1 MSKPISTNSIQSV
14 WLYRFVFGNR
24 LVRWFST
31 WVLLVMFSQPVS
43 LVFANE
49 VPTEIETDTVA
60 EVEETQPAD
69 TGGGVETGSSI
80 SAEDIAPPEEIA
92 SEVVQPEPEIEED
105 QPSGTPAAPPDSD
118 EVVPDPDLDDTSSAS
133 STPPVQATSTSVLDE
148 ESVTDSADEDNLL
161 ADSAAEAASD
171 VAATTSPVVPLS
183 HTGATNQ
190 NYYQFSKDD
199 CVRVADG
206 SYYCGSSA
214 PEPPPADSFYVALDG
229 DGDREIFAVMEGK
242 TYQITNNKRDDA
254 APYYDAQSDTLVWHT
269 LISGRYQIMV
279 YDFDEET
286 ETQLTAG
293 RSNNMEP
300 TRQGDIIVWQQW
312 GSESWEIM
320 LHDGE
325 SVRQLTDNTMPDVAP
340 SVSEG
345 FVVWKRMYDGNQ
357 EVVVYDIKNEEE
369 SRIDDASVGA
379 SVQNARMLLVYEG
392 LTPEGDRVI
401 RGFDPITQELVPIEA
416 LPAELPDELPSSDP
430 TNEVRALVQYK
441 PTLEEDEIVS
451 EPLMSGTGSSA
462 TTATSSAP
470 QTEPAPAAT
479 STPAEASDNPL
490 ILDLATSTVP
500 EKSPAPDVLP
510 DPEFDLV
517 IPPAAT
523 STEQ

>member
-1 MSKPISTNSIQSV
+1 
-14 WLYRFVFGNR
+14 
-24 LVRWFST
+24 
-31 WVLLVMFSQPVS
+31 
-43 LVFANE
+43 
-49 VPTEIETDTVA
+49 
-60 EVEETQPAD
+60 
-69 TGGGVETGSSI
+69 
-80 SAEDIAPPEEIA
+80 
-92 SEVVQPEPEIEED
+92 
-105 QPSGTPAAPPDSD
+105 
-118 EVVPDPDLDDTSSAS
+118 
-133 STPPVQATSTSVLDE
+133 
-148 ESVTDSADEDNLL
+148 
-161 ADSAAEAASD
+161 
-171 VAATTSPVVPLS
+171 
-183 HTGATNQ
+183 
-190 NYYQFSKDD
+190 
-199 CVRVADG
+199 
-206 SYYCGSSA
+206 
-214 PEPPPADSFYVALDG
+214 
-229 DGDREIFAVMEGK
+229 
-242 TYQITNNKRDDA
+242 
-254 APYYDAQSDTLVWHT
+254 
-269 LISGRYQIMV
+269 
-279 YDFDEET
+279 
-286 ETQLTAG
+286 QLTAG

-451 EPLMSGTGSSA
+451 EPLMSGTGSST